1 MTRNYYRTGNYKPDR
16 STCGSVIYN
25 YDFDGYVSMVDMAER
40 IISDWKFDERCR
52 KLANN
57 NIKKGVKQLHMENME
72 NMIEFISGTRT
83 ATVTFTNQKHINR
96 IKKIYEERK
105 DDFKY
110 FKENTDGSV
119 CAKIPLKWI
128 KINAGSKTGRVMTE
142 EQKEAARIRLQKA
155 RENKNKNK

>member
-1 MTRNYYRTGNYKPDR
+1 
-16 STCGSVIYN
+16 
-25 YDFDGYVSMVDMAER
+25 
-40 IISDWKFDERCR
+40 
-52 KLANN
+52 
-57 NIKKGVKQLHMENME
+57 MENTE
-72 NMIEFISGTRT
+72 NVLEFISGTRT
-83 ATVTFTNQKHINR
+83 VTVSFTNKKHINR
-96 IKKIYEERK
+96 IKKLYEERK

-110 FKENTDGSV
+110 FVENPDGSV

>member
-1 MTRNYYRTGNYKPDR
+1 
-16 STCGSVIYN
+16 
-25 YDFDGYVSMVDMAER
+25 
-40 IISDWKFDERCR
+40 
-52 KLANN
+52 
-57 NIKKGVKQLHMENME
+57 MENME

-110 FKENTDGSV
+110 FKENKDGSV

>member
-1 MTRNYYRTGNYKPDR
+1 
-16 STCGSVIYN
+16 
-25 YDFDGYVSMVDMAER
+25 MV
-40 IISDWKFDERCR
+40 
-52 KLANN
+52 
-57 NIKKGVKQLHMENME
+57 
-72 NMIEFISGTRT
+72 EFISGTRT

-96 IKKIYEERK
+96 MKKLYEERK

-142 EQKEAARIRLQKA
+142 EQKEAARIRLQKV

>member
-1 MTRNYYRTGNYKPDR
+1 
-16 STCGSVIYN
+16 
-25 YDFDGYVSMVDMAER
+25 
-40 IISDWKFDERCR
+40 
-52 KLANN
+52 
-57 NIKKGVKQLHMENME
+57 MENME
-72 NMIEFISGTRT
+72 NMMEFISGTRT
-83 ATVTFTNQKHINR
+83 ATVAFTTQKHINR

-142 EQKEAARIRLQKA
+142 EQKEAARIRLQKV